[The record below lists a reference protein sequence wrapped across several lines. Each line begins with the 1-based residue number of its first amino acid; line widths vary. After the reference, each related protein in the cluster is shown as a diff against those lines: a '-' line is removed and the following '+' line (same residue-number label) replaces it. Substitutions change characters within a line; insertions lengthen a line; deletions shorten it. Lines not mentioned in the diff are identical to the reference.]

1 MGSGKFVGSREFGV
15 NVVFIA
21 VRGFV
26 SVVGAMAVVLFVAV
40 VVFMGV
46 GEFGHMWRLP
56 FTTAKQALKQALW
69 WPKLTLCL

>member
-46 GEFGHMWRLP
+46 GSLGTCGVCHLLRRS
-56 FTTAKQALKQALW
+56 
-69 WPKLTLCL
+69 KL